1 MGVVGFYWNFWGF
14 VGFVGRLIGVFWL
27 TGRFFGR
34 GKWGGVA
41 MSNMLLLTLMRK
53 SLSTV
58 ATTTSCPIF
67 NDMML

>member
-1 MGVVGFYWNFWGF
+1 MGVVGFYWNFGGF

-34 GKWGGVA
+34 GKGGVA